1 MSTQAYKHT
10 LKGSKWVQS
19 FVQQAKK
26 WFAETWFNPLSISK
40 MRNCVILRELAALN
54 PD

>member
-1 MSTQAYKHT
+1 MSAQAYKHT
-10 LKGSKWVQS
+10 HNDSKWVQS

-26 WFAETWFNPLSISK
+26 WFAERRFNPLSVGK
-40 MRNCVILRELAALN
+40 RRNYVILCEPAALN